1 LRGALR
7 DDWNALDNV
16 SEGREFIEINGAR
29 KHVMGYLQD
38 FLFSP
43 DRALAPITKL
53 SGGERNRLL
62 LAKLFARPSNL
73 LVMDEPT
80 NDLDVETL
88 ELLEEMLI
96 DYPGTLILVSHDR
109 EFLDNVV
116 TSSLVMEGNGRVGDY
131 VGGYT
136 DWLRQRPAAAPALG
150 APKLT
155 PQVAKTPAAPVAVPA
170 VTARKLSFK
179 EQRELEALPKRIET
193 LDAEVAALTATIQDP
208 EFYRQGPDAV
218 NATNAR
224 LSAIEL
230 ELAQAYVRWESLES

>member
-1 LRGALR
+1 
-7 DDWNALDNV
+7 
-16 SEGREFIEINGAR
+16 
-29 KHVMGYLQD
+29 MGYLQD

-62 LAKLFARPSNL
+62 LAKLFAKPSNV

-88 ELLEEMLI
+88 ELLEELLI

-109 EFLDNVV
+109 AFLDNVV

-136 DWLRQRPAAAPALG
+136 DWLRQRPMAARIAAANAASPR
-150 APKLT
+150 LT
-155 PQVAKTPAAPVAVPA
+155 PQVAPTPKPAAAPA
-170 VTARKLSFK
+170 PEPPKRKLSYK
-179 EQRELEALPKRIET
+179 EQRELEELPARIEA
-193 LDAEVAALTATIQDP
+193 LDGEIAALTAQIQDP
-208 EFYRQGPDAV
+208 AFYRQPADAV
-218 NATNAR
+218 TAANAR
-224 LSAIEL
+224 LSQLQGEL
-230 ELAQAYVRWESLES
+230 EQAYARWQALE

>member
-1 LRGALR
+1 
-7 DDWNALDNV
+7 
-16 SEGREFIEINGAR
+16 
-29 KHVMGYLQD
+29 MGYLQD

-43 DRALAPITKL
+43 DRALAPNTKQ

-88 ELLEEMLI
+88 ELLEELLI

-109 EFLDNVV
+109 DFLDNVV
-116 TSSLVMEGNGRVGDY
+116 TSSLVMEGDGRVGDY
-131 VGGYT
+131 VGGYS
-136 DWLRQRPAAAPALG
+136 DWVRQRPARAAAV
-150 APKLT
+150 ATPKLT
-155 PQVAKTPAAPVAVPA
+155 PQVAKTAGVAAPSATV
-170 VTARKLSFK
+170 RKLSFK
-179 EQRELEALPKRIET
+179 EQKELEALPRRIET
-193 LDAEVAALTATIQDP
+193 LDAEVAALTAKIQDP

-224 LSAIEL
+224 LAAIEL
-230 ELAQAYVRWESLES
+230 ELAQAYVRWEALES